1 MKPTPVLLLV
11 PIAWAS
17 LAQAQQSPQSPP
29 AHVWRASQ
37 ATDAARTLTFTRFTL
52 AGKFLS
58 SPHNQDANR
67 PALTMDCIPATGS
80 HPSKGKFLAG
90 NLVVGTT
97 MKIIYVEPEEI
108 HGTSYEQKVAVRYRT
123 DDGSDEERENWSP
136 GLDKISTSIPKD
148 SLKKILRAR
157 TVSISLDDERG
168 SELAMQFDMPDP
180 AQVEAACNVDEH
192 R

>member
-1 MKPTPVLLLV
+1 
-11 PIAWAS
+11 
-17 LAQAQQSPQSPP
+17 
-29 AHVWRASQ
+29 
-37 ATDAARTLTFTRFTL
+37 
-52 AGKFLS
+52 
-58 SPHNQDANR
+58 
-67 PALTMDCIPATGS
+67 
-80 HPSKGKFLAG
+80 
-90 NLVVGTT
+90 